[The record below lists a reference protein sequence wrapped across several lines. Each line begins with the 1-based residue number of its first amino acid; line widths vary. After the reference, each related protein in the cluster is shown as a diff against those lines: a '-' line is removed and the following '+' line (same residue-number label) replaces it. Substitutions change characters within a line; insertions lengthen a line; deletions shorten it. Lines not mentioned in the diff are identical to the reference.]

1 MAGIDKLTQGYDA
14 AEDRLFIDVRL
25 SDGEERRLWLTQRLA
40 GVLVQHLCG
49 WLDDQLAATASGHH
63 DTRLHAFEQQ
73 AAAAA
78 LNPETAVAPASRA
91 VLVHSVDLDRG
102 SEAVRLT
109 FRAAGEATGPA
120 MTLDATRLRQ
130 WLGILRALFEQA
142 GWPTGVW
149 PVWLGAQ
156 PGRATL
162 PSTALH

>member
-1 MAGIDKLTQGYDA
+1 MAGIDKLTQGFDA

-40 GVLVQHLCG
+40 GVLVQHLCS

-78 LNPETAVAPASRA
+78 LNPETAVAPAKHA
-91 VLVHSVDLDRG
+91 VLVHSVDVDRG
-102 SEAVRLT
+102 NEAVRLT
-109 FRAAGEATGPA
+109 FRATGEATGPA

-130 WLGILRALFEQA
+130 WLGILRGLCAQA
-142 GWPTGVW
+142 GWPTGHW
-149 PVWLGAQ
+149 PVWLANA
-156 PGRATL
+156 PT
-162 PSTALH
+162 STGHPANSLH